1 MAIWTQ
7 YARINLKKV
16 YQKPYSGA
24 NTNQINYYVVPV
36 LLDEKRNNV
45 VIHNGSND
53 ITKFN
58 YNNFNAEEL
67 GDRIII
73 IGLKYRYYGVSNSE
87 FSSILKTSNFN
98 ISQWMYQINNI
109 LNPFCWLNDL

>member
-1 MAIWTQ
+1 M
-7 YARINLKKV
+7 LV
-16 YQKPYSGA
+16 DDKP
-24 NTNQINYYVVPV
+24 
-36 LLDEKRNNV
+36 NNV
-45 VIHNGSND
+45 VIPFGSNY

-98 ISQWMYQINNI
+98 ISQ
-109 LNPFCWLNDL
+109 

>member
-1 MAIWTQ
+1 MVPM
-7 YARINLKKV
+7 LV
-16 YQKPYSGA
+16 DDKP
-24 NTNQINYYVVPV
+24 
-36 LLDEKRNNV
+36 NNV
-45 VIHNGSND
+45 VIPFGSND